1 MTQQNPNQNT
11 NQNPNPEPNINTNAN
26 PTPPAPAQQTG
37 GVQTL
42 SNDDTMPA
50 GNAGNAGAAGSSAE
64 DTQAQMFDTQQKQ
77 IAQLIEQN
85 RSLQSQIETL
95 LRSGASITDDS
106 QQQQQQQ
113 QAQNAQQVGNMTQ
126 AQFEYRRSEDYVS
139 LADLGK
145 EIGKREYKNDNLE
158 E

>member
-1 MTQQNPNQNT
+1 MTQQNPNS
-11 NQNPNPEPNINTNAN
+11 NPNPEPDNNAD
-26 PTPPAPAQQTG
+26 PVPAPAPI
-37 GVQTL
+37 VQTL
-42 SNDDTMPA
+42 SNDGTMQA

-77 IAQLIEQN
+77 ISQLIEQN
-85 RSLQSQIETL
+85 KSLQSQIETL
-95 LRSGASITDDS
+95 LRSGASIVEDNG
-106 QQQQQQQ
+106 QQQQQ

-126 AQFEYRRSEDYVS
+126 AQAEYRRSEGYVS

-145 EIGKREYKNDNLE
+145 EIGKREYKNDNME

>member
-1 MTQQNPNQNT
+1 MTQQNPNL
-11 NQNPNPEPNINTNAN
+11 NPEQNNNAD
-26 PTPPAPAQQTG
+26 PTPPAAPQTG

-42 SNDDTMPA
+42 SNDDTMHA

-64 DTQAQMFDTQQKQ
+64 DTQAEMFAVQQQQ

-85 RSLQSQIETL
+85 KSLQSQIGTL
-95 LRSGASITDDS
+95 LRSGASIVDDS
-106 QQQQQQQ
+106 QQQAQNAQQ

-126 AQFEYRRSEDYVS
+126 AQFEYKRSEDYVS

-145 EIGKREYKNDNLE
+145 EIGKREYKNDNME

>member
-1 MTQQNPNQNT
+1 MTQQNPNPNP
-11 NQNPNPEPNINTNAN
+11 NPNPEPNINNAN

-42 SNDDTMPA
+42 SNDGTMQS

-64 DTQAQMFDTQQKQ
+64 DTQAQMFDTQQRQ
-77 IAQLIEQN
+77 IEQLIEQN
-85 RSLQSQIETL
+85 KSLQSQIETL
-95 LRSGASITDDS
+95 LRSGASIVDDS
-106 QQQQQQQ
+106 QQQQQQ

-126 AQFEYRRSEDYVS
+126 AQSEYRRSEDYVS

-145 EIGKREYKNDNLE
+145 EIGKREYKNDNIE
-158 E
+158 

>member
-1 MTQQNPNQNT
+1 MTQQNPN
-11 NQNPNPEPNINTNAN
+11 PNPEPNNNTD
-26 PTPPAPAQQTG
+26 PTPPAAPQTG

-42 SNDDTMPA
+42 SNDDTIKA

-64 DTQAQMFDTQQKQ
+64 DTQAQMFAMQQQQ

-85 RSLQSQIETL
+85 KSLQSQIGTL
-95 LRSGASITDDS
+95 LRNGASITDDN
-106 QQQQQQQ
+106 QQQQQQ

-126 AQFEYRRSEDYVS
+126 AQFEYKRSEDYVS

-145 EIGKREYKNDNLE
+145 EIGKREYKNDNME

>member
-1 MTQQNPNQNT
+1 MTQQNPNPNT
-11 NQNPNPEPNINTNAN
+11 NPNPNPNPEP
-26 PTPPAPAQQTG
+26 PAPAPEQQTG

-42 SNDDTMPA
+42 SNDGTMQA

-64 DTQAQMFDTQQKQ
+64 DTQAQMFETQQKQ

-85 RSLQSQIETL
+85 KSLQSQIETL
-95 LRSGASITDDS
+95 LRSGASIVDDS

-126 AQFEYRRSEDYVS
+126 AQAEYRRSEDYVS

-145 EIGKREYKNDNLE
+145 EIGKREYKNDNIE
-158 E
+158 

>member
-1 MTQQNPNQNT
+1 MTQQNPN
-11 NQNPNPEPNINTNAN
+11 PNPEPNVNNNADPI
-26 PTPPAPAQQTG
+26 PTPAPIPQTG

-42 SNDDTMPA
+42 SNDGTMQT
-50 GNAGNAGAAGSSAE
+50 GNADTAGAAGSSAE
-64 DTQAQMFDTQQKQ
+64 DTQAEMFAMQQQQ

-85 RSLQSQIETL
+85 KSLQSQIGTL
-95 LRSGASITDDS
+95 LRNGASIVDDS
-106 QQQQQQQ
+106 QQQQQQ

-126 AQFEYRRSEDYVS
+126 AQAEYRRSEDYVS

-145 EIGKREYKNDNLE
+145 EIGKREYKNENME

>member
-37 GVQTL
+37 GVQTP
-42 SNDDTMPA
+42 SNDGTMPA

-64 DTQAQMFDTQQKQ
+64 DTQARMFDTQQKQ

-85 RSLQSQIETL
+85 KSLQSQIETL
-95 LRSGASITDDS
+95 LRSGASIVDDS
-106 QQQQQQQ
+106 QQQQQ
-113 QAQNAQQVGNMTQ
+113 QAQNAQQQVGNMTQ
-126 AQFEYRRSEDYVS
+126 AQFEYKRSEDYVS

>member
-1 MTQQNPNQNT
+1 MTQQNPNPNPEQN
-11 NQNPNPEPNINTNAN
+11 NNPNPNPEP
-26 PTPPAPAQQTG
+26 PAPAPMQQTG

-42 SNDDTMPA
+42 SNDGTMQT

-64 DTQAQMFDTQQKQ
+64 DTQAQMFAMQQQQ

-85 RSLQSQIETL
+85 KSLQSQIGTL
-95 LRSGASITDDS
+95 LRNGASITDDN
-106 QQQQQQQ
+106 QQQVQNAQQQ
-113 QAQNAQQVGNMTQ
+113 AQQVGNMTQ
-126 AQFEYRRSEDYVS
+126 AQAEYRRSEDYVS

-145 EIGKREYKNDNLE
+145 EIGKREYKNDNME

>member
-1 MTQQNPNQNT
+1 MTQQNP
-11 NQNPNPEPNINTNAN
+11 NPNPEPNINNNAD
-26 PTPPAPAQQTG
+26 PVPAPAPI
-37 GVQTL
+37 VQTL
-42 SNDDTMPA
+42 SNDDTMQT

-77 IAQLIEQN
+77 ISQLIEQN
-85 RSLQSQIETL
+85 KSLQSQIETL
-95 LRSGASITDDS
+95 LRSGASIVEDNG
-106 QQQQQQQ
+106 QQQQQ

-126 AQFEYRRSEDYVS
+126 AQAEYRRSEDYVS

-145 EIGKREYKNDNLE
+145 EIGKREYKNYNME